1 MDSCKKGR
9 WHYFNRTLYMYGWVN
24 WQIISVVLIY
34 SHYIFQIDVVKYVL
48 MSLQYC
54 SKWRLVSAWGL
65 LQRHAPRYHVYGI
78 NLFLHRY
85 VFGFTCT
92 FLINC
97 IFQTLPSPVIQ
108 INFEKPS
115 KRFRKEGETVSQSQR
130 NTSDCNPRIS
140 ETVLLQELHNV
151 CPTAAVFTVKAGFPC
166 QQLYMRGM

>member
-1 MDSCKKGR
+1 
-9 WHYFNRTLYMYGWVN
+9 MYGWVN
-24 WQIISVVLIY
+24 WQIISIVMIY
-34 SHYIFQIDVVKYVL
+34 SHYIFLIDVVKYVL

-54 SKWRLVSAWGL
+54 SKWRLVSAGDCCKDMHL
-65 LQRHAPRYHVYGI
+65 VTMCMESI
-78 NLFLHRY
+78 HRY
-85 VFGFTCT
+85 VFGFKCT

-115 KRFRKEGETVSQSQR
+115 KRFRKEGATVSQSQR

-140 ETVLLQELHNV
+140 ETVLLQELHKV

-166 QQLYMRGM
+166 QQLSMRGM